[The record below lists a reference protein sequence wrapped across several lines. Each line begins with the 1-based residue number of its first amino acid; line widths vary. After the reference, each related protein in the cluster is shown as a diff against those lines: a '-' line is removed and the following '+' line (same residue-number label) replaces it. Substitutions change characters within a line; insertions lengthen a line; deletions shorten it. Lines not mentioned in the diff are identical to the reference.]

1 MARVPAATAVT
12 ELSAP
17 APEAALPKT
26 YDPIGTESRWQ
37 QVWERPHR
45 RLVSTPLR
53 LRDLRR
59 GAGSRAMA
67 LGRAS
72 LKPVLPGEPATQQDH
87 RRGPLSTH
95 VRILTI
101 VFSKGSPF

>member
-17 APEAALPKT
+17 APEAALPKI
-26 YDPIGTESRWQ
+26 YDPAGTESRWQ
-37 QVWERPHR
+37 QAWERPHR
-45 RLVSTPLR
+45 RLSSSPLR
-53 LRDLRR
+53 LCDLRR

-87 RRGPLSTH
+87 RHGPRQH
-95 VRILTI
+95 ACANPHNR
-101 VFSKGSPF
+101 FQ